1 MKTESDR
8 PVDVSIVV
16 PVHNCR
22 PYLDRCLASLLKQA
36 VSKEIVIVDD
46 GSTDGSRDLLAD
58 YAAKFPEIRLYHQP
72 ASGGA
77 ARPRN
82 RAIAHSSG
90 RYVFFCD
97 ADDHLGPEALPRMLA
112 MADRNGSDIVLGKIV
127 GHGRRVPASMF
138 RENRDRAPLGE
149 TTVYNVLTCF
159 KLFRREMLT
168 RHHIRFDESLRVGE
182 DIVFSV
188 HAYCHAETI
197 SVVADHDCYHLV
209 ARPDG
214 TSVMQEPGS
223 RDPLSWLRMIR
234 TPIELMTRHIPAGP
248 LRDHLLRRHFRFD
261 ILAQLAAPLL
271 SLDAAARHATI
282 REVADMCA
290 TWLTDGVLERLRPID
305 RLRVA
310 ALGDAERLVRIAQVE
325 TAGLRHHLTGLA
337 WAGDRLEVSGR
348 AALTDSRNGVA
359 VGLLLRERFTAAE
372 RRVPV
377 TSVADV
383 FAGGVKVSRLPPG
396 VWDVH
401 VVVAC
406 EGVRRVARFG
416 ARRDP
421 GVARPV
427 PRLVTAVAAPYF
439 TRTHGNLSIDVG
451 GHVVRVRGSAR
462 LARLT
467 WGGKGVLTVEGT
479 VSVGAG
485 CPAARC
491 VRHLVWRERSSGNE
505 RRAPASAVGE
515 AAFTATATLDAPGV
529 WEADLE
535 LTLGGP
541 PVRYPVQITEAEP
554 GRLGAGAVWWRGRR
568 RWTAWAR
575 ASKVRRRLV
584 VTVLA
589 TGPRAV
595 VRRSMRMGRRRAR
608 TER

>member
-1 MKTESDR
+1 MKTESNR

-22 PYLDRCLASLLKQA
+22 PYLDRCLTSLLEQS
-36 VSKEIVIVDD
+36 VSKEIVVVDD

-58 YAAKFPEIRLYHQP
+58 YAAKYPEIRLYFQP

-112 MADRNGSDIVLGKIV
+112 MADRNGSDIVLGKMV
-127 GHGRRVPASMF
+127 GHGRKVPTAIF

-159 KLFRREMLT
+159 KLFRRELLI
-168 RHHIRFDESLRVGE
+168 RHEIRFDESLRVGE

-188 HAYCHAETI
+188 HAYCHARTI

-214 TSVMQEPGS
+214 TSVMQQPGS
-223 RDPLSWLRMIR
+223 RDPLAWLRMIR

-261 ILAQLAAPLL
+261 ILAQLGAPLL
-271 SLDAAARHATI
+271 SLDPYGRRAAI
-282 REVADMCA
+282 GEVAEMCA
-290 TWLTDGVLERLRPID
+290 TWLTDGVVERLRPID

-310 ALGDAERLVRIAQVE
+310 TLGDADRLVRIARVE
-325 TAGLRHHLTGLA
+325 TAGLRHHLTALA
-337 WAGDRLEVSGR
+337 WAGDRLEVTGR
-348 AALTDSRNGVA
+348 AFLTDSWNGVA
-359 VGLLLRERFTAAE
+359 VGLLLRERFTSAE

-377 TSVADV
+377 TSAADV
-383 FAGGVKVSRLPPG
+383 FAGGIEVSRLPPG
-396 VWDVH
+396 VWDVY

-416 ARRDP
+416 ARREP
-421 GVARPV
+421 GVDRPAA
-427 PRLVTAVAAPYF
+427 RLVTAVAAPYF
-439 TRTHGNLSIDVG
+439 TRPYGNLSIDVG
-451 GHVVRVRGSAR
+451 GHVVTVPASAR

-479 VSVGAG
+479 VSVGGG

-491 VRHLVWRERSSGNE
+491 VRHVVWRERASGNE

-515 AAFTATATLDAPGV
+515 EAFTATATLDAPGV

-535 LTLGGP
+535 LNLGGP
-541 PVRYPVQITEAEP
+541 LVRYPVQVGEAEP

-568 RWTAWAR
+568 RWTARPR

-595 VRRSMRMGRRRAR
+595 VRRSMRMGRRTSRM
-608 TER
+608 ER

>member
-1 MKTESDR
+1 MKTESNR

-22 PYLDRCLASLLKQA
+22 PYLDRCLTSLLGQS
-36 VSKEIVIVDD
+36 VSKEIVVVDD

-58 YAAKFPEIRLYHQP
+58 YATKYPEIQLYFQP
-72 ASGGA
+72 PSGGA

-82 RAIAHSSG
+82 RAIAHSRG

-112 MADRNGSDIVLGKIV
+112 MADRNGSDIVLGKMV
-127 GHGRRVPASMF
+127 GHGRKVPTAIF

-149 TTVYNVLTCF
+149 TAVYNVLTCF
-159 KLFRREMLT
+159 KLFRRELLI
-168 RHHIRFDESLRVGE
+168 RHEIRFDESLRVGE

-188 HAYCHAETI
+188 HAYCHARTI

-214 TSVMQEPGS
+214 TSIMQEPGS
-223 RDPLSWLRMIR
+223 RDPLAWLRMIR
-234 TPIELMTRHIPAGP
+234 TPIELMTRHIPAGS

-261 ILAQLAAPLL
+261 ILAQLGAPLL
-271 SLDAAARHATI
+271 SLDSRGRRATI
-282 REVADMCA
+282 GEVAEMCA
-290 TWLTDGVLERLRPID
+290 TWLTDGVVERLRPID

-310 ALGDAERLVRIAQVE
+310 TLGDADRLVRIARVE
-325 TAGLRHHLTGLA
+325 TAELRHHLTGLT
-337 WAGDRLEVSGR
+337 WEGDRLEVTGR
-348 AALTDSRNGVA
+348 AFLTDSWNGVA
-359 VGLLLRERFTAAE
+359 VGLLLRERSTSAE

-377 TSVADV
+377 TSAADV
-383 FAGGVKVSRLPPG
+383 FAGGVEVSRLPPG
-396 VWDVH
+396 VWDVY

-416 ARRDP
+416 ALRDP
-421 GVARPV
+421 GVDRPAA
-427 PRLVTAVAAPYF
+427 RLVNAVAAPYF
-439 TRTHGNLSIDVG
+439 TRPHGNLSIDVG
-451 GHVVRVRGSAR
+451 GHVVTVPASVR

-467 WGGKGVLTVEGT
+467 WGAKGVLTVEGT
-479 VSVGAG
+479 VSVGGG

-491 VRHLVWRERSSGNE
+491 VRHVVWRERASGNE

-515 AAFTATATLDAPGV
+515 AAFTATAMLDAPGV

-535 LTLGGP
+535 LNIGGP
-541 PVRYPVQITEAEP
+541 PVRYPVQVGEGEP
-554 GRLGAGAVWWRGRR
+554 GSLGSGAVWWRGRR
-568 RWTAWAR
+568 RWTARPR

-595 VRRSMRMGRRRAR
+595 VRRSMRMGRRASRKDR
-608 TER
+608 